1 MTPPLL
7 AAQLLFHVYQHEP
20 IEDMVVADLGCGTGM
35 LLTGLVYI
43 GAMHAIGV
51 EIDEKYVRVAQ
62 DQLED
67 KVEGGAF

>member
-1 MTPPLL
+1 
-7 AAQLLFHVYQHEP
+7 
-20 IEDMVVADLGCGTGM
+20 MVVADLGCGTGM

-43 GAMHAIGV
+43 GALHAFGV
-51 EIDEKYVRVAQ
+51 EIDQKYVRVAQ